1 MKQKLFFV
9 ITFVS
14 LSLQAIADD
23 IPEGNIVFEDPAV
36 KTICVKQWDTNHDGE
51 LSYAEAAVVTELGGF
66 SWNQEITTFNELQY
80 FIHVTTVCDFN
91 SCPNLTS
98 ITLPESTETIGV
110 GAFDYCYSL
119 LSIRIPESVNNVSI
133 NAFNHCVRLREIH
146 FDSSTPKISY
156 PWPEIAV
163 LFVPD
168 DAVNAYKEA
177 WPDHTNVIVPES
189 AAITTREVAVSANV
203 SYSAVL
209 NEVGEANALNIV
221 KLQVSGTI
229 NSYDVQAFRNK
240 MINLIE
246 LDLSDAEVVGN
257 EHCYVDGINTKDN
270 VLTGHFVPMGIMQ
283 FKCPKNITELED
295 GAFYNCTL
303 IESVSLPDDIPAI
316 PNECFY
322 GCSSLKS
329 IVLPE
334 GISYIGNSAFDLCI
348 HLKSVSVPSS
358 VIEIRDC
365 AFRSCYELQAILL
378 SKQLKLIGGHAFA
391 GCTNL
396 SEIHLPPFLEMI
408 GNNAFSNSPNL
419 QSIYTYMP
427 NIISIEENC
436 FETYKSAVLRIPG
449 FLYED
454 YYYSEGGWKRFIS
467 MERCE
472 LKPDDYDELILK
484 EDKVVRRNGDGVI
497 AKSNGDY
504 VNVEAQLTG
513 SFSVSD
519 DVDDEYAQL
528 INTAIQIING
538 EGQGGSFICRDDGET
553 QGNMK
558 VTNLHVK
565 INVCPGRWY
574 FFCFPFDVTI
584 ANCEYPGR
592 YAWRY
597 FDGSE
602 RANNGK
608 GNSWKNVTGETL
620 TARLGYAFQ
629 SETEGTMVVKFAT
642 PKFGGNRHKAL
653 VEHTASA
660 TQNAN
665 WNFVGNPYS
674 SFYDF
679 NTFDFTAPITVWN
692 GYGYTAYRPGDD
704 ECHLQPY
711 EAFFVQK
718 PDGCTEINFEPER
731 RETYL
736 QSEKVKVR
744 RLAARRAK
752 GIDPQ
757 RRLIN
762 LSISQTNEEQTVD
775 YTRVVLNRDAKHNY
789 EMACDAAKFLS
800 GDAAVQL
807 YSVEGNINMAI
818 NERPLEGDIRLGY
831 VAKKEGTLSISASR
845 MDMPMVLVDTK
856 LGITFDLTLGSYDFE
871 TKAGTFNSR
880 FLLRPSEEVTAINNL
895 TEKTGVCIGTQNGG
909 IAIGG
914 AEGKDIF
921 VYTTSGAQIAQ
932 HSGNG
937 YIALK
942 SGVYVVSVDGISTKV
957 YVK

>member
-1 MKQKLFFV
+1 MKQIIFFV
-9 ITFVS
+9 ITFVT

-23 IPEGNIVFEDPAV
+23 IPEGNIVFEDPVV
-36 KTICVKQWDTNHDGE
+36 KTICVRQWDTNHDGE
-51 LSYAEAAVVTELGGF
+51 LSYAEAATVTDLGGF
-66 SWNQEITTFNELQY
+66 RNNQEISTFNELQY
-80 FIHVTTVCDFN
+80 FIHVTTVQDFCN
-91 SCPNLTS
+91 CSNLTS
-98 ITLPESTETIGV
+98 IILPENTTTIGV
-110 GAFDYCYSL
+110 EAFDYCYSL

-133 NAFNHCVRLREIH
+133 NAFNHCVRLREIY

-177 WPDHTNVIVPES
+177 WPEYANMIVPES
-189 AAITTREVAVSANV
+189 ASTTTCEVEVTANA
-203 SYSAVL
+203 SSSAVL
-209 NEVGEANALNIV
+209 NEVGEANALNIA
-221 KLQVSGTI
+221 KLKVSGTI

-270 VLTGHFVPMGIMQ
+270 VLTGYFVPTGITR

-358 VIEIRDC
+358 VIEIGES

-378 SKQLKLIGGHAFA
+378 SKQLKQIGGHAFEW
-391 GCTNL
+391 CTNL
-396 SEIHLPPFLEMI
+396 SEIHLPPFLETI
-408 GNNAFSNSPNL
+408 ENNAFSNSPNL
-419 QSIYTYMP
+419 QIIYTYMP
-427 NIISIEENC
+427 NIIPIEENC
-436 FETYKSAVLRIPG
+436 FETYKSAVLKIPG

-472 LKPDDYDELILK
+472 LKPDDYDDLILK
-484 EDKVVRRNGDGVI
+484 EDKVIRRNGEAVP
-497 AKSNGDY
+497 ATSANGYID
-504 VNVEAQLTG
+504 VEVQPTG

-519 DVDDEYAQL
+519 DVDDEYAQW
-528 INTAIQIING
+528 ISTAIQIITG

-553 QGNMK
+553 QGNMR
-558 VTNLHVK
+558 VSNLHVK
-565 INVCPGRWY
+565 INVFPGRWY
-574 FFCFPFDVTI
+574 FFCFPFEVTI
-584 ANCEYPGR
+584 DQCEYPGR
-592 YAWRY
+592 YVWRY
-597 FDGSE
+597 FDGEE
-602 RANNGK
+602 RASNGK
-608 GNSWKNVTGETL
+608 GSSWKNVEGTTL
-620 TARLGYAFQ
+620 APCQGYAFQ
-629 SETEGTMVVKFAT
+629 SETEGTMIVKFAT
-642 PKFGGNRHKAL
+642 PKFGGNRPKTLA
-653 VEHTASA
+653 EHIAGTAN
-660 TQNAN
+660 NAN

-679 NTFDFTAPITVWN
+679 NTSDFTAPITVWN

-718 PDGCTEINFEPER
+718 PNNVDEINFEAER
-731 RETYL
+731 RETYR
-736 QSEKVKVR
+736 QGQAKHAAHVK
-744 RLAARRAK
+744 ARRAK

-762 LSISQTNEEQTVD
+762 LTILNGEDQVD
-775 YTRVVLNRDAKHNY
+775 RTRVVLNNEASHAY
-789 EMACDAAKFLS
+789 EIACDAAKFLS
-800 GDAAVQL
+800 TDAAAQF
-807 YSVEGNINMAI
+807 YSVEGGVQMAI
-818 NERPLEGDIRLGY
+818 NERPQEGDIRLGY
-831 VAKKEGTLSISASR
+831 VAKEAGTLSISASR
-845 MDMPMVLVDTK
+845 MDAPMMLVDTK
-856 LGITFDLTLGSYDFE
+856 LGTTFDLSLGAYDFE
-871 TKAGTFNSR
+871 TAAGTFNDR
-880 FLLRPSEEVTAINNL
+880 FQLRPSGEATAINGL
-895 TEKTGVCIGTQNGG
+895 MAKTGVCIGTQEGG

-914 AEGKDIF
+914 AEGKTVN
-921 VYTTSGAQIAQ
+921 VYTTGGVQAAQ

-942 SGVYVVSVDGISTKV
+942 SGMYVVNVDGVSAKV
-957 YVK
+957 SVK